1 MKTLIATTVFATAAA
16 LTSFAHAG
24 VSVELDRSQLATA
37 EGRVAVYERLEA
49 AALNY
54 CIKEARSAGSL
65 ASAASCRRDVMNDM
79 IESLDDDRMAALHD
93 DFADYR
99 FAGR

>member
-1 MKTLIATTVFATAAA
+1 MKTIIATTVLATAAA

-24 VSVELDRSQLATA
+24 VSVKLDNADLATA
-37 EGRVAVYERLEA
+37 EGRVEVYARLEA

-54 CIKEARSAGSL
+54 CATEARQSGSL
-65 ASAASCRRDVMNDM
+65 ASTASCRRDVMDEM
-79 IESLDDDRMAALHD
+79 IESPDDDRMAALHD
-93 DFADYR
+93 DYADYR